1 MVNSK
6 SVEKKLIFENLFS
19 KDKMDK
25 DIKKV

>member
-6 SVEKKLIFENLFS
+6 SAEKKLIFENLFS
-19 KDKMDK
+19 KEKMDK

>member
-6 SVEKKLIFENLFS
+6 SVKKKLIFENLFS
-19 KDKMDK
+19 KEKMDK